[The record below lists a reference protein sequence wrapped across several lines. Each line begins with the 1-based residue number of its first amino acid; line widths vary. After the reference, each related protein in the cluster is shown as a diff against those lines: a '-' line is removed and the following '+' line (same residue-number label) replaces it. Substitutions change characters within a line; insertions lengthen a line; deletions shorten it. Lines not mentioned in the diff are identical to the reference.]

1 MAPGEDANSGVSFL
15 SDSKHEDAISCLES
29 TYKLI
34 PLFASSS
41 GAIKRCGFHI
51 NGTPKMSQIGPLIYG
66 ITHFLSNF
74 QDWNLFILN
83 WASPRGRGGGGYSP
97 NKEDGGVPLQWVTF
111 SIYSQEKVWQ
121 KVLCNGAQDSRIVSY
136 FNCCRVLNEISF
148 VFGL

>member
-1 MAPGEDANSGVSFL
+1 
-15 SDSKHEDAISCLES
+15 
-29 TYKLI
+29 
-34 PLFASSS
+34 
-41 GAIKRCGFHI
+41 
-51 NGTPKMSQIGPLIYG
+51 MSQIGPLMESPISYP
-66 ITHFLSNF
+66 IFRIEICSFLTG
-74 QDWNLFILN
+74 LL
-83 WASPRGRGGGGYSP
+83 PGEGGGGGYSP